1 MNFGLVPLLPN
12 PRVVEERDTKSI
24 TALLT
29 VKHLNESGD
38 ETEDLIGG
46 SSRSTAVKSLLS
58 AGYTADDIRLARVLY
73 PLPLKLLPLRLL

>member
-29 VKHLNESGD
+29 IKHLNESGD

-46 SSRSTAVKSLLS
+46 SSRSTAVKS
-58 AGYTADDIRLARVLY
+58 
-73 PLPLKLLPLRLL
+73 

>member
-1 MNFGLVPLLPN
+1 MSQPLSIASCQVDRDARDVNFGLVPLLPN

-46 SSRSTAVKSLLS
+46 SSRSTAVKS
-58 AGYTADDIRLARVLY
+58 
-73 PLPLKLLPLRLL
+73 